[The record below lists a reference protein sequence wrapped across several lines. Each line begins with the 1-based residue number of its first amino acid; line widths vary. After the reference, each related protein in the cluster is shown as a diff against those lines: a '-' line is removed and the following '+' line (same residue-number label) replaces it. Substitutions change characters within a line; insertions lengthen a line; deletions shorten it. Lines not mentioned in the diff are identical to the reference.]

1 MDIKVVFDIVEN
13 EFGKDVI
20 YRTETPYVTIYVGE
34 DTWGFEVCDSRDY
47 LPSPDRSLY
56 VLIDAKNGEIIE
68 YEDEGWLVDNLVEGW
83 SDYLINDK
91 NI

>member
-1 MDIKVVFDIVEN
+1 
-13 EFGKDVI
+13 
-20 YRTETPYVTIYVGE
+20 
-34 DTWGFEVCDSRDY
+34 